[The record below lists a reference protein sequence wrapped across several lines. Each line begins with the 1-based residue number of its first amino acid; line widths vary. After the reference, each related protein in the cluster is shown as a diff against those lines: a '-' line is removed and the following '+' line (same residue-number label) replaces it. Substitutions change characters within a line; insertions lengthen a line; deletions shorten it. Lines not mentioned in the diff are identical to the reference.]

1 MTMKLKFVPRSDV
14 RITKKS
20 SSKFRPLIESLNKL
34 EPGGDALE
42 VTFTNDKE
50 LNSMR
55 NVVYTYNRETGAKIK
70 SGKDTVNG
78 KVFFYKEK

>member
-1 MTMKLKFVPRSDV
+1 MKLKFVPRSDV

-55 NVVYTYNRETGAKIK
+55 NVVYTYNRETGGKIK

>member
-1 MTMKLKFVPRSDV
+1 MKLKFVPRSDV
-14 RITKKS
+14 RVTKKS

-42 VTFTNDKE
+42 VTFSNEKE

-55 NVVYTYNRETGAKIK
+55 NVVYTYNRETGAKVK

>member
-1 MTMKLKFVPRSDV
+1 MKLKFVPRADV

-42 VTFTNDKE
+42 VTFSNDKE

-55 NVVYTYNRETGAKIK
+55 NVVYTYNRETGAKVK

>member
-1 MTMKLKFVPRSDV
+1 MKLKFVPRSDV
-14 RITKKS
+14 RVTKKS
-20 SSKFRPLIESLNKL
+20 SSKFRPLIDALNKL

-42 VTFTNDKE
+42 VTYTNDKE

>member
-1 MTMKLKFVPRSDV
+1 MKLKFVPRTDV
-14 RITKKS
+14 RVTKKS
-20 SSKFRPLIESLNKL
+20 SSKFRPLIEALNKL

-42 VTFTNDKE
+42 VTYSNDKE

>member
-1 MTMKLKFVPRSDV
+1 MKLKFVPRSDV
-14 RITKKS
+14 RVTKKS
-20 SSKFRPLIESLNKL
+20 SSKFRPLMDSLNKL
-34 EPGGDALE
+34 EAGGDALE
-42 VTFTNDKE
+42 VTFSNEKE

-55 NVVYTYNRETGAKIK
+55 NVVYTFNRESGAKIK

>member
-1 MTMKLKFVPRSDV
+1 MKIKIVPRSDV
-14 RITKKS
+14 RVTKKS

-42 VTFTNDKE
+42 VNFSDEKE

-55 NVVYTYNRETGAKIK
+55 NVVYTYMRDSGIKIK
-70 SGKDTVNG
+70 SGKDSATG
-78 KVFFYKEK
+78 KVYFYREK

>member
-1 MTMKLKFVPRSDV
+1 MKLKFVPRNDV

-20 SSKFRPLIESLNKL
+20 SSKFRPLIDALNKL

-42 VTFTNDKE
+42 VTFNNEKE

-55 NVVYTYNRETGAKIK
+55 NVVYTYNRESGAKIK

>member
-1 MTMKLKFVPRSDV
+1 MKLKFVPRSDV

-42 VTFTNDKE
+42 VTFSNDKE

>member
-1 MTMKLKFVPRSDV
+1 MKLKFVPRSDV

-34 EPGGDALE
+34 EAGGDALE
-42 VTFTNDKE
+42 VTFSNEKE

-55 NVVYTYNRETGAKIK
+55 NVVYTYNRETGARIK